1 MAKILIV
8 DDDADFRQVCRVV
21 LERGGFEVCEAVGPE
36 EGLEK
41 VHSAAPDL
49 LILDVL
55 MPDNYEGFDVARK
68 IREDLKMHRLPIVM
82 LTAVHDVK
90 KVPYRFAPDEAWLPV
105 DIFLDKPVSPDTLLQ
120 KVKEALGTYR
130 EEPSEPL

>member
-21 LERGGFEVCEAVGPE
+21 LEQGGFEICEAGGPE

-41 VHSAAPDL
+41 VQSEKPDL

-55 MPDNYEGFDVARK
+55 MPGGYEGFEVARK
-68 IREDLKMHRLPIVM
+68 IREDLKMRQLPILM
-82 LTAVHDVK
+82 LSAVHDVK
-90 KVPYRFAPDEAWLPV
+90 RVPYRFAPDEAWLPV
-105 DIFLDKPVSPDTLLQ
+105 DIFLDKPVPPDTLLQ

-130 EEPSEPL
+130 EEPREPL